1 MPKQNARLAV
11 VLLALTLVGRVAA
24 EPSETPP
31 PPAGPTPI
39 TTLDALPLGIP
50 LADLSEEARAHA
62 AEVLGASLFAHRVN
76 GVRYRSREAVFRFLV
91 DHPDFAT
98 DVARALRVAAY
109 RVTRTEDGFAGDDQ
123 RGARG
128 VIKVLYADDERR
140 LFHVQGRYDRRG
152 LPTIEGQLLVM
163 LEFRHALGADGVSV
177 VDSSL
182 TGHVRVDSPLVGAVG
197 QVVGAVARPLVE
209 RAVER
214 KVRQFVSRVAR
225 VSTWA
230 HDRPGELLAALE
242 GHPEITPGATFDAFR
257 ALLLE
262 GQAPAWATEPFAL
275 GLAPLEA
282 PAD

>member
-11 VLLALTLVGRVAA
+11 ALLVLALVGRVAA
-24 EPSETPP
+24 EPSETPAP
-31 PPAGPTPI
+31 SGPIPI

-50 LADLSEEARAHA
+50 FSSLSEAARAQA
-62 AEVLGASLFAHRVN
+62 AVVLGASLFAHRVN

-98 DVARALRVAAY
+98 DVARALRIAQY
-109 RVTRTEDGFAGDDQ
+109 RVIRTEDGFAGDDR
-123 RGARG
+123 RGAQG
-128 VIKVLYADDERR
+128 VIRVLHADDDRR

-152 LPTIEGQLLVM
+152 LPTIEGQLLVL
-163 LEFRHALGADGVSV
+163 LEFRHALDADGVSV

-182 TGHVRVDSPLVGAVG
+182 TGHVRLDSPLAGALG
-197 QVVGAVARPLVE
+197 HVVEAVARPLVE

-214 KVRQFVSRVAR
+214 KVRQFFGRVAR

-242 GHPEITPGATFDAFR
+242 GHPEITPGPTFDAFR

-262 GQAPAWATEPFAL
+262 GQAPAWVSEPFAL
-275 GLAPLEA
+275 GVSSLDAPGE
-282 PAD
+282 